1 MKSHDIRQSFLDF
14 FTARGH
20 REIASAPLVAHGDP
34 TLHFTNAGMVPFKDV
49 FLGLSEPAAPRAVTV
64 QKCLRVSGKHNDLE
78 NVGPSPRH
86 HTFFEMLGNF
96 SFGDYFKDDAVRFAW
111 ELVTGPWGLDPAHL
125 FATVYEEDDDAAAL
139 WAKHSSLPPARIL
152 RCGQADNFWQMG
164 ATGPCGP
171 CSEVFVDLH
180 PGRPA
185 ADWDEGTDSGRYLE
199 IWNLVFMQF
208 DRDEAGEL
216 HPLPDP
222 SIDTGAGLERV
233 AATLQGV
240 GSNYETDLFLPIL
253 HVAADL
259 AGTGYGEG
267 ADGDVSLRVIADHL
281 RAVSFLLADG
291 VIPAADGRG
300 YVLRRLLRRAVR
312 HGMRLGFEEP
322 FLHRLVPV
330 LGEVMGGRYPELDK
344 TREASRSTVRAEEE
358 KYLATLAAGARHIQ
372 EAIDRARHAGH
383 TALSGPEIFQLYDT
397 YGQEL
402 DTVREIAEEE
412 RLGLDEEGYE
422 KLMDERRRRSRAATA
437 DLQKRMA
444 SLRDALQ
451 SKEPL
456 ETAFE
461 GYDRHRLEGARVLR
475 LAATPERGA
484 SETDVLA
491 AGHTGVAVVD
501 RTVFYAEA
509 GGQVGDRGAIASGGG
524 KATVHDTQKDTAGVY
539 FHFLE
544 VTDGELRVGD
554 AVDLRIDSERRIAV
568 ERHHTATH
576 LLHAALHQVLGE
588 GARQAGSLVAPDR
601 LRFDFH
607 HDRPLTATEIA
618 EIERR
623 VNAWVL
629 KAVPTEIVWRDRD
642 EAVQAGAMALF
653 GEKYGERVRTVEVPG
668 VSLELCGGCHVRN
681 TGEIGPLIVTAERGT
696 ASGVRRV
703 EAIAG
708 EVALAELRRRQE
720 LLREVGA
727 GLGVEAER
735 APREAAALK
744 ERIKELER
752 ELAGLRREL
761 LAGKPADDG
770 ESEVAGVRVVAR
782 EVPWAPAGELRS
794 LADTLRDK
802 MGSGVV
808 VLGTRGEGKVTL
820 IVTVSKDLTGRVDAG
835 RLVRSLAAQ
844 VGGSG
849 GGRPDFAQAGGKQP
863 ENLPSMLA
871 KVPEVLAQQLGA
883 V

>member
-1 MKSHDIRQSFLDF
+1 
-14 FTARGH
+14 
-20 REIASAPLVAHGDP
+20 
-34 TLHFTNAGMVPFKDV
+34 
-49 FLGLSEPAAPRAVTV
+49 
-64 QKCLRVSGKHNDLE
+64 
-78 NVGPSPRH
+78 
-86 HTFFEMLGNF
+86 
-96 SFGDYFKDDAVRFAW
+96 
-111 ELVTGPWGLDPAHL
+111 
-125 FATVYEEDDDAAAL
+125 
-139 WAKHSSLPPARIL
+139 
-152 RCGQADNFWQMG
+152 
-164 ATGPCGP
+164 
-171 CSEVFVDLH
+171 
-180 PGRPA
+180 
-185 ADWDEGTDSGRYLE
+185 
-199 IWNLVFMQF
+199 
-208 DRDEAGEL
+208 
-216 HPLPDP
+216 
-222 SIDTGAGLERV
+222 
-233 AATLQGV
+233 
-240 GSNYETDLFLPIL
+240 
-253 HVAADL
+253 
-259 AGTGYGEG
+259 
-267 ADGDVSLRVIADHL
+267 
-281 RAVSFLLADG
+281 
-291 VIPAADGRG
+291 
-300 YVLRRLLRRAVR
+300 
-312 HGMRLGFEEP
+312 
-322 FLHRLVPV
+322 
-330 LGEVMGGRYPELDK
+330 
-344 TREASRSTVRAEEE
+344 
-358 KYLATLAAGARHIQ
+358 
-372 EAIDRARHAGH
+372 
-383 TALSGPEIFQLYDT
+383 
-397 YGQEL
+397 
-402 DTVREIAEEE
+402 
-412 RLGLDEEGYE
+412 
-422 KLMDERRRRSRAATA
+422 
-437 DLQKRMA
+437 
-444 SLRDALQ
+444 
-451 SKEPL
+451 
-456 ETAFE
+456 
-461 GYDRHRLEGARVLR
+461 
-475 LAATPERGA
+475 
-484 SETDVLA
+484 
-491 AGHTGVAVVD
+491 
-501 RTVFYAEA
+501 
-509 GGQVGDRGAIASGGG
+509 
-524 KATVHDTQKDTAGVY
+524 
-539 FHFLE
+539 
-544 VTDGELRVGD
+544 
-554 AVDLRIDSERRIAV
+554 
-568 ERHHTATH
+568 
-576 LLHAALHQVLGE
+576 VLGE

-696 ASGVRRV
+696 ASGVRRI

-720 LLREVGA
+720 LLREVEA

-761 LAGKPADDG
+761 LAGKPADGG

-782 EVPWAPAGELRS
+782 EVPGAPAGELRS